1 MKECNRL
8 SYLKGL
14 KDAMP
19 IMLGYFA
26 VSFTLGINASQN
38 GFSWFQAGL
47 MSFLNHT
54 SAGQAAAIRMI
65 ADNDSYLNVAI
76 SQIVINLR
84 YLLMS
89 TALALELRQDTGIGE
104 RLAMSYIVSDEI
116 FGISIM
122 QRPPLN
128 AWYNIGAMTAA
139 SPGWVLGTIL
149 GAVLGNV
156 LPNDVTMALSVA
168 LYAMFIAVIFPP
180 VRQDRILAVVI
191 AASMASSWLF
201 DITPGLKEISFGFK
215 VIVLTVAISALFA
228 WIRPLPREMEVSDAA

>member
-1 MKECNRL
+1 MIFRSNPATSPARRKESQVGMAFFAGNQYSSQQMKECNRL

-84 YLLMS
+84 YLLM
-89 TALALELRQDTGIGE
+89 
-104 RLAMSYIVSDEI
+104 
-116 FGISIM
+116 
-122 QRPPLN
+122 
-128 AWYNIGAMTAA
+128 
-139 SPGWVLGTIL
+139 
-149 GAVLGNV
+149 
-156 LPNDVTMALSVA
+156 
-168 LYAMFIAVIFPP
+168 
-180 VRQDRILAVVI
+180 
-191 AASMASSWLF
+191 
-201 DITPGLKEISFGFK
+201 
-215 VIVLTVAISALFA
+215 
-228 WIRPLPREMEVSDAA
+228 

>member
-1 MKECNRL
+1 MKECSRI
-8 SYLKGL
+8 SFLKGL

-26 VSFTLGINASQN
+26 VSFTLGINAVQN
-38 GFSWFQAGL
+38 GLTWYQAGL

-65 ADNDSYLNVAI
+65 ASGDSYLSIAL
-76 SQIVINLR
+76 SQLVINLR
-84 YLLMS
+84 YMLMS
-89 TALALELRQDTGIGE
+89 TALALKLRPDTSMGE
-104 RLAMSYIVSDEI
+104 RLGMSYIISDEI

-122 QRPPLN
+122 QKAPIS
-128 AWYNIGAMTAA
+128 AWYSIGAMTAA

-149 GAVLGNV
+149 GAVMGNV
-156 LPNDVTMALSVA
+156 LPASITTALSVA

-180 VRQDRILAVVI
+180 VKQDPILAAVI

-201 DITPGLKEISFGFK
+201 DVLPPFRQLSFGFK
-215 VIVLTVAISALFA
+215 VIILTIALSALFA
-228 WIRPLPREMEVSDAA
+228 FIRPLPEDTEATDAA